1 MLKNAIIFPQNPQK
15 EFLCECCDYKCHKK
29 DDMRRHFLSKKHAK
43 CYTNA
48 KNANFS
54 PQTSAIPQNGITK
67 PFQCE
72 CKKGFLHYSSLARHK
87 KKCNFTNDK
96 TDLSNDN
103 ILELIKQ
110 NQEFKELIIEQTRYM
125 LEQNQKIIELSK
137 NTNNNITNNTN
148 NNCHNKNKFN
158 LNFFLN
164 EQCKDALNITD
175 FVNDLK
181 LQLTDLEN
189 VGMLGY
195 TEGITKI
202 FVNGLKKLDLHKRP
216 LHCTDLKR
224 EVLYVKDK
232 DAWEKENEENKK
244 ITNAINHISHKN
256 IQQIPK
262 WTEKH
267 PHYKD
272 SDSKQNDVYLQ
283 IVNQSMGSIEQS
295 NVDKIIH
302 NIAKEVV
309 IEK

>member
-1 MLKNAIIFPQNPQK
+1 MNANEKTPENATKFYCEKCDFKCNKKSDWSRHIMRPKHINYTKLLKNANEKTQ
-15 EFLCECCDYKCHKK
+15 
-29 DDMRRHFLSKKHAK
+29 
-43 CYTNA
+43 
-48 KNANFS
+48 KNADSFYE
-54 PQTSAIPQNGITK
+54 
-67 PFQCE
+67 CE
-72 CKKGFLHYSSLARHK
+72 CKKRYKHLSSLCVHK
-87 KKCNFTNDK
+87 KKCNFININNNDK

-110 NQEFKELIIEQTRYM
+110 NQEFKELIIEQNKYM

-189 VGMLGY
+189 VGVLGY

>member
-1 MLKNAIIFPQNPQK
+1 MNANEKTPENATKFYCEKCDFKCNKKSDWSRHIMRPKHINYTKMLTNANEKTQKNADSFY
-15 EFLCECCDYKCHKK
+15 E
-29 DDMRRHFLSKKHAK
+29 
-43 CYTNA
+43 
-48 KNANFS
+48 
-54 PQTSAIPQNGITK
+54 
-67 PFQCE
+67 CE
-72 CKKGFLHYSSLARHK
+72 CKKRYKHLSSLCVHK
-87 KKCNFTNDK
+87 KKCNFININNNDK

-110 NQEFKELIIEQTRYM
+110 NQEFKELIIEQNKYM

-189 VGMLGY
+189 VGVLGY